1 MSTLTETKRQI
12 GAAIRASAPRQEIRF
27 PRLFS
32 LAEIEAMPRI
42 AFSDGVAAATFI
54 SRERDGARYFSQGIT
69 RHRADAKDVV
79 WQETSWDEAFY
90 CLEGEVRIVVTDVQ
104 GDELDFT
111 LRAGEFFWAPAG
123 YLYAVKSTG
132 VEAKVHLTTAPQM
145 PSGWRYTG
153 DDESYSDA
161 LMALRPSGARP

>member
-1 MSTLTETKRQI
+1 
-12 GAAIRASAPRQEIRF
+12 
-27 PRLFS
+27 
-32 LAEIEAMPRI
+32 MPRI

-54 SRERDGARYFSQGIT
+54 SRERDGSRYFSQGVT
-69 RHRADAKDVV
+69 KHRADAKDVV

-90 CLEGEVRIVVTDVQ
+90 CLEGEIRIVVTDVN
-104 GDELDFT
+104 GDELDFM

-161 LMALRPSGARP
+161 LIELRPPGARA

>member
-1 MSTLTETKRQI
+1 MSSLTEAKRQI
-12 GAAIRASAPRQEIRF
+12 GAAIRASAPKHEIRF
-27 PRLFS
+27 PRLFT

-42 AFSDGVAAATFI
+42 AFSDGAAAATFI
-54 SRERDGARYFSQGIT
+54 SRERDGARYFSQGVT
-69 RHRADAKDVV
+69 TFGADAKDIV

-90 CLEGEVRIVVTDVQ
+90 CLEGEFRIVVTDVH
-104 GDELDFT
+104 GMELDFT
-111 LRAGEFFWAPAG
+111 VRAGEFFWAPAG

-161 LMALRPSGARP
+161 LIALRPPGARP

>member
-1 MSTLTETKRQI
+1 MSTLTEAKRRV
-12 GAAIRASAPRQEIRF
+12 GAAIRASAPKQEIRF

-32 LAEIEAMPRI
+32 LAEIGAMPAI
-42 AFSDGVAAATFI
+42 AFSDGAESTIFI

-69 RHRADAKDVV
+69 TLRADAKDIV

-90 CLEGEVRIVVTDVQ
+90 CLEGEFRILVTDVH
-104 GDELDFT
+104 GTELDFT
-111 LRAGEFFWAPAG
+111 MRAGEFFWAPAG
-123 YLYAVKSTG
+123 YLYAVKATG
-132 VEAKVHLTTAPQM
+132 VEAKALLTTAPQM

-161 LMALRPSGARP
+161 LVALRPPGARP